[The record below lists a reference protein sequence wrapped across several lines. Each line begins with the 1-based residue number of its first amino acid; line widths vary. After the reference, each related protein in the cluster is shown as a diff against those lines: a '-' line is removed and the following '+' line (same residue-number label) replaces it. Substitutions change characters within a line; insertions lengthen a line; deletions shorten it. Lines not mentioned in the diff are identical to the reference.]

1 MFNIRQ
7 AYRSGVLAA
16 CGAAGQELEELLLYN
31 ENIFVPDTGA
41 EPHRVPLPD
50 EPFVAAWDGYAAAAA
65 EKGVYEVLKQRLIQ
79 LRFPVQEGISRSDA
93 YQAATRRLGT
103 AEGLPGATG
112 LVLERPEL
120 LELTI
125 HPTPA
130 GRIPLLIIR
139 HRADFVILV
148 QALANKN
155 EPVPVPDSMGAA
167 MVTGYNNWDRI
178 FTYKKRWAAARTGN
192 CLGEG
197 WAEEF
202 QRLIPR
208 KELYQD
214 RFIILSDGPY
224 SAVPAREMG
233 LTETEWRR
241 ASLVIRREHECTHY
255 FTRRLYGAMRN
266 NILDELIADYLGIV
280 AAAGH
285 YEAGWFLRFA
295 GLEDYPAYRKG
306 GRLENYRG
314 NPPLSDGAFRI
325 LQLLVKRAA
334 ENLAQFDRENTAYL
348 HSPVGQRAML
358 AALTRLTLEE
368 LAGEEAGIYLARA
381 LSFHC

>member
-1 MFNIRQ
+1 M
-7 AYRSGVLAA
+7 AA

-41 EPHRVPLPD
+41 EPHRFPLPD

-79 LRFPVQEGISRSDA
+79 FRFPVQEGISRSDA

-178 FTYKKRWAAARTGN
+178 FTYKKRWTAARTGN

-295 GLEDYPAYRKG
+295 GLEDYQAYRKG

-325 LQLLVKRAA
+325 LQILVKRAA

-358 AALTRLTLEE
+358 AALTRLTLE
-368 LAGEEAGIYLARA
+368 
-381 LSFHC
+381 